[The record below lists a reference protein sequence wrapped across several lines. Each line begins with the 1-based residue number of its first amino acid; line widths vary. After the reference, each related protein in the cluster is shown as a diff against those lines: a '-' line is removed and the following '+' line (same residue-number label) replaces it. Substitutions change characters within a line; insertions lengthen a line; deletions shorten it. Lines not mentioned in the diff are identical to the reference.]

1 MYFAFAP
8 ALLVFMYFCR
18 FSRREAVLYLKKN
31 KLRILTK
38 TEKMKCEESAP
49 DRSSM
54 DIVLCSGNGAEY
66 LRYLHGLTQPV
77 VFLMSSYRNWPTLS
91 YKSSIILKQSAAVIW
106 ESDFS
111 TCTAGHH
118 YKRVCSCHCSSSTW
132 FYTQPC
138 KKCNEMQKSFDRTV
152 LMIFFWTHV

>member
-1 MYFAFAP
+1 MYFINSTCLACIHVFLLFCLYSCILLVFVYFAFAP

-18 FSRREAVLYLKKN
+18 FARREAVLYLKKN

-38 TEKMKCEESAP
+38 TEKVKCEESAP
-49 DRSSM
+49 DRSST

-91 YKSSIILKQSAAVIW
+91 YKSSSILKQSAAVI
-106 ESDFS
+106 
-111 TCTAGHH
+111 
-118 YKRVCSCHCSSSTW
+118 
-132 FYTQPC
+132 
-138 KKCNEMQKSFDRTV
+138 
-152 LMIFFWTHV
+152 